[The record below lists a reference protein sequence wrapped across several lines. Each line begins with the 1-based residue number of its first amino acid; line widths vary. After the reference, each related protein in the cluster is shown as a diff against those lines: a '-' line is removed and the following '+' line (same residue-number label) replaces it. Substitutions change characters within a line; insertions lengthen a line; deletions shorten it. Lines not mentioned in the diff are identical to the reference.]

1 MSNMFDWQIITT
13 SCRDPFQL
21 IYFSLND
28 PVMSRNY

>member
-1 MSNMFDWQIITT
+1 MSHMFDWQIITT